1 MIRNDDGATAI
12 NGEVTSNSNES
23 PAPAPA
29 PPSKHRKRDSSAAK
43 SGTSDSDS
51 GTPSDSEATEEEGSE
66 VLLSP
71 VIRVSLHP
79 PSRRKEHGKSQV
91 KGL

>member
-23 PAPAPA
+23 PAPAP
-29 PPSKHRKRDSSAAK
+29 PSKHRKLDSSAAK
-43 SGTSDSDS
+43 SGTSDSVS
-51 GTPSDSEATEEEGSE
+51 GTPSDREATEEEGSE

-71 VIRVSLHP
+71 VIRVSL
-79 PSRRKEHGKSQV
+79 STRQAGGRKHGKSQV